1 MCSSD
6 LGHANMI
13 RILICD
19 DHLIVRQG
27 LRQILSDAPDM
38 EIAGEAADGAE
49 AMRLARR
56 GGFDVLL
63 LDIALPGRDGLDV
76 LKQCRAELPR
86 LPVLVLSTYPE
97 GQYAVRCLRMGA
109 SGYLNKGANVDLMME
124 AIRKAASG
132 GVFVTVAQAEA
143 LASSL
148 RGPSERAPH
157 ELLSTREYQV
167 FQLMAEGLSVA
178 RIAER
183 LSLSPNTVSTY
194 RARIFEKTG
203 ASNEVEVALYA
214 VRRNLLNV

>member
-1 MCSSD
+1 
-6 LGHANMI
+6 MI
-13 RILICD
+13 RVLICD

-27 LRQILSDAPDM
+27 LKQILSDAPDI
-38 EIAGEAADGAE
+38 EIAGEAETGAE

-56 GGFDVLL
+56 GGFDLLL

-76 LKQCRAELPR
+76 LKQCRAEFPK

-109 SGYLNKGANVDLMME
+109 SGYLNKGADVDLMME
-124 AIRKAASG
+124 AMRKAAAG
-132 GVFVTVAQAEA
+132 GIFVTAAQAEA
-143 LASSL
+143 LAASI
-148 RGPSERAPH
+148 RGPHDRAPH
-157 ELLSTREYQV
+157 EMLSTREYQV
-167 FQLMAEGLSVA
+167 FQLIAEGLSVA
-178 RIAER
+178 KIAER

-214 VRRNLLNV
+214 VRRNLLPV

>member
-1 MCSSD
+1 
-6 LGHANMI
+6 MI
-13 RILICD
+13 RVLICD

-27 LRQILSDAPDM
+27 LKQILSDAPDID
-38 EIAGEAADGAE
+38 IAGEAANGAE
-49 AMRLARR
+49 AMRLARK
-56 GGFDVLL
+56 GEFDLLL
-63 LDIALPGRDGLDV
+63 LDIAMPGRDGLDV

-109 SGYLNKGANVDLMME
+109 AGYLNKGADVDLMME
-124 AIRKAASG
+124 AIRKAARG

-143 LASSL
+143 LAASI
-148 RGPSERAPH
+148 RGPQERAPH
-157 ELLSTREYQV
+157 EMLSTREYQV
-167 FQLMAEGLSVA
+167 FHLIAQGMTVA
-178 RIAER
+178 KIAEK

-214 VRRNLLNV
+214 VRRKLLPV

>member
-1 MCSSD
+1 
-6 LGHANMI
+6 MI
-13 RILICD
+13 RLLICD

-76 LKQCRAELPR
+76 LKQCRAELPK

-109 SGYLNKGANVDLMME
+109 AGYLNKGANVDLMME
-124 AIRKAASG
+124 AIRKAAAG
-132 GVFVTVAQAEA
+132 GVFVTGAQAEA
-143 LASSL
+143 LAASI
-148 RGPSERAPH
+148 RGPAERAPH

-167 FQLMAEGLSVA
+167 FQLIAEGLSVA
-178 RIAER
+178 KIAER

-214 VRRNLLNV
+214 VRRNLLPV

>member
-1 MCSSD
+1 
-6 LGHANMI
+6 MI

-49 AMRLARR
+49 AMRLARG